1 MVDNCCSTP
10 LLPCPPTPCSLL
22 TDIAKFSKSYLLQP
36 IDRCIISGC
45 QLVLVQGKWCD
56 STDKRNAPTIG
67 THMIKE
73 IDLKSKTID
82 NLVAIA
88 SQFDV
93 EGQIVEI
100 QAFGNGNIN
109 DTFLVTLRNS
119 TQKHVILQRINTH
132 VFHQPELVMQNVRV
146 FTDHATQRLQDWSS
160 DRRWEI
166 PRVILT
172 QDNREY
178 WMNAEG
184 AFWRAIS
191 FIEAAQSFD
200 TITDCDRA
208 REAGYALGT
217 FHNLISDLPPEKLAV
232 TLEGFHITPRYLQQY
247 DAALAKHDK
256 SKSPEIDFCLQFIQT
271 RRNWVSVLEDAK
283 ISGELPLRLMH
294 GDPKI
299 NNVLFDTNTGRAVS
313 VIDLDTLM
321 PGLIHYDIGDCLRS
335 SCNSLGE
342 ENQQW
347 QEVRF
352 ETELAQSILQ
362 GYISQAKNF
371 LTEKDYEYIYDSIRL
386 LAFELGLRFFTDY
399 LVGNVHFS
407 KVKYAEHNL
416 VRALVQFQLTQS
428 IETQQSPICAIV
440 RDLKQGL
447 K

>member
-1 MVDNCCSTP
+1 M
-10 LLPCPPTPCSLL
+10 
-22 TDIAKFSKSYLLQP
+22 
-36 IDRCIISGC
+36 
-45 QLVLVQGKWCD
+45 
-56 STDKRNAPTIG
+56 
-67 THMIKE
+67 HMIKE
-73 IDLKSKTID
+73 IALKSKTKN

-88 SQFDV
+88 NQFNV
-93 EGQIVEI
+93 QGQITNI
-100 QAFGNGNIN
+100 QVFGHGNIN
-109 DTFLVTLRNS
+109 DTFLVTLKNS
-119 TQKHVILQRINTH
+119 TRKHFILQRINTH
-132 VFHQPELVMQNVRV
+132 VFRQPELVMQNMRV
-146 FTDHATQRLQDWSS
+146 FTDRATQRLQDWKFDR

-166 PRVILT
+166 PSVILT

-178 WMNAEG
+178 WMTPEG
-184 AFWRAIS
+184 EFWRATS
-191 FIEAAQSFD
+191 FIDNAQSFD
-200 TITDCDRA
+200 MITDVDRA

-256 SKSPEIDFCLQFIQT
+256 SKSPELDFCLQFIQT
-271 RRNWVSVLEDAK
+271 RRNWVRVLEDAK
-283 ISGELPLRLMH
+283 ISGKLPLRLMH

-299 NNVLFDTNTGRAVS
+299 NNVLFDNNTGRAVS

-335 SCNSLGE
+335 SCNFLGE
-342 ENQQW
+342 ETQQW

-352 ETELAQSILQ
+352 ETELAQAILQ
-362 GYISQAKNF
+362 GYVSQAKDF
-371 LTEKDYEYIYDSIRL
+371 LTGNDYEYIYDSIRL

-407 KVKYAEHNL
+407 KVKYEEHNL

-428 IETQQSPICAIV
+428 IEAQKLAIRAIV
-440 RDLKQGL
+440 RDLRQDL

>member
-1 MVDNCCSTP
+1 
-10 LLPCPPTPCSLL
+10 
-22 TDIAKFSKSYLLQP
+22 
-36 IDRCIISGC
+36 
-45 QLVLVQGKWCD
+45 
-56 STDKRNAPTIG
+56 
-67 THMIKE
+67 MIKE

-88 SQFDV
+88 NQFNV
-93 EGQIVEI
+93 RGQITDI

-132 VFHQPELVMQNVRV
+132 VFHQPELVMQNMRV
-146 FTDHATQRLQDWSS
+146 FTDHATQRLQDWNS

-166 PRVILT
+166 PSVILT

-178 WMNAEG
+178 WVTPEG
-184 AFWRAIS
+184 AFWRTIG

-200 TITDCDRA
+200 TVTDSDRA
-208 REAGYALGT
+208 REAGCALGR
-217 FHNLISDLPPEKLAV
+217 FHNLVSDLPPEKLAV
-232 TLEGFHITPRYLQQY
+232 TLEGFHITPRYLQQF
-247 DAALAKHDK
+247 DAALAKYDK

-271 RRNWVSVLEDAK
+271 HRNWVSVLEDAK
-283 ISGELPLRLMH
+283 ISGELLLRLMH

-299 NNVLFDTNTGRAVS
+299 NNVLFDNNTERAVS

-342 ENQQW
+342 ETQQW

-352 ETELAQSILQ
+352 ETELAQAILQ
-362 GYISQAKNF
+362 GYVSQAKDF

-428 IETQQSPICAIV
+428 IETQQSVISAIV
-440 RDLKQGL
+440 QDLRRDLK
-447 K
+447 